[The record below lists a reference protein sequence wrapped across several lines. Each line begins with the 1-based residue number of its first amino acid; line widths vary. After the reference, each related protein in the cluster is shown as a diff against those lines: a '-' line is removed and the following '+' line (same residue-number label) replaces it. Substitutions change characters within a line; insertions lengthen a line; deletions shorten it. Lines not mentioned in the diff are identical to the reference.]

1 MSSALETQPSTP
13 SENTLAPEPRKP
25 RPGITHITVRGAR
38 QHNLRNV
45 SVSIPRNTLTVVTG
59 LSGSGKSSLA
69 FDTIYA
75 EGQRRYVETLSAY
88 ARQFLDQM
96 ERPDVDSI
104 EGLSPA
110 ISIEQ
115 KTTSRSPRSTVGT
128 ITEIYDYLRLLYASV
143 GQPHCPN
150 CGRPISRQSAEQI
163 VERVVSLAPGERITI
178 YAPIVRG
185 RKGEFR
191 EELEALDQQGFRA
204 RIDGEMVELTEGMRL
219 EKRKNHT
226 IEAIVDR
233 IILKPL
239 PPDANA
245 ALAEE
250 LGAPS
255 SSTALS
261 SMRVGSTAPKY
272 DTRRL
277 EASIQKALQMAS
289 GLVLI
294 GLQNPSTKATEE
306 TLYSSSM
313 ACPDCGIN
321 VAKLEPRS
329 FSFNSN
335 YGACPECHG
344 LGSIYD
350 FDPAKTITDW
360 SKPLLDGAMG
370 PGSGSAYLLKLIK
383 LASDKYKI
391 NLKLPFAEL
400 PKIQQDLLL
409 YGPANGESARTG
421 FHGILA
427 YLRHNLDETKSE
439 GYREYMMQYMSA
451 TTCPRCKGRRL
462 RPESLAVTIPI
473 GTELPAIEPG
483 STTTPPGAPSSTTV
497 LSSARVGSTD
507 PGERKNLSI
516 ADFTALSLE
525 RALNGARTMAF
536 TGRER
541 LIADRL
547 QREIIERL
555 EFLNAVGLG
564 YLSLDRSAATL
575 SGGEGQRIRLATQ
588 IGSRLRGVLY
598 VLDEPSIGLHQR
610 DNQRLIA
617 ALERLRDLGN
627 TVLVVEHD
635 EDTIRKADYVLDLGP
650 GAGKNGGFLI
660 ADGTPA
666 EIMANPAS
674 ITGQYLAGNIP
685 IVTRPVR
692 LTESGEEDLSPR
704 PLTGRWVTVED
715 AHSHNLKNVTAHFPI
730 GVMTVVTGVSGSGKS
745 TLVNDILYR
754 ALAKELYGSREEPG
768 QHGKILG
775 VDQLDKV
782 IQIDQSPI
790 GRTPR
795 SNPATYTGVF
805 TQIRDLF
812 AMLPEARERGYK
824 PGRFSFNVQGGRCE
838 ACQGEGQRRIEMN
851 FLPDV
856 YVLCE
861 VCNGRRYNQ
870 ETLQVRFNG
879 YNIADLLDL
888 SIADA
893 LPILKDIP
901 NVAVKLQTLV
911 DVGLGYIHLGQS
923 ATTLSGGEA
932 QRMKLARELS
942 KRQTGRTLYLL
953 DEPTTGLH
961 FDDVRRCSTCSTAS
975 PTSATP
981 SSSSSTISTSSATPT
996 TSSTWAP
1003 KAASSAAR
1011 SSPTAPPNRS
1021 PACPQATPATSSA
1034 RTSPASKHS
1043 PTTTRTRGPS
1053 GSRAHPTPSRRRNPN
1068 SSPPKRRPARPT
1080 AKAPA
1085 KKTPTKR
1092 TRK

>member
-1 MSSALETQPSTP
+1 LSASSSSTRR
-13 SENTLAPEPRKP
+13 NL
-25 RPGITHITVRGAR
+25 THIEVRGAR
-38 QHNLRNV
+38 QHNLRDV

-104 EGLSPA
+104 DGLSPA

-150 CGRPISRQSAEQI
+150 CHRPIARQTADQI
-163 VERVVSLAPGERITI
+163 VTQIVAQALERSRAGLAQERITI
-178 YAPIVRG
+178 LAPVVRG

-191 EELEALDQQGFRA
+191 EEIEALDKKGYRV
-204 RIDGEMVELTEGMRL
+204 RIDGEITEVEEGMRL

-226 IEAIVDR
+226 LEAIVDR
-233 IILKPL
+233 IILKPIEQGAGTGKEGPENTPLSSGASPSL
-239 PPDANA
+239 PSNLFDTKR
-245 ALAEE
+245 L
-250 LGAPS
+250 
-255 SSTALS
+255 STA
-261 SMRVGSTAPKY
+261 VT
-272 DTRRL
+272 T
-277 EASIQKALQMAS
+277 ALQLAG
-289 GLVLI
+289 GLVLV
-294 GLQNPSTKATEE
+294 GLQPPGGTYAE

-321 VAKLEPRS
+321 VPKLEPRS

-370 PGSGSAYLLKLIK
+370 PGSSSQYLLKLIK
-383 LASDKYKI
+383 LAADKYKI
-391 NLKLPFAEL
+391 NLKQPFSALAKQE
-400 PKIQQDLLL
+400 QDLLL
-409 YGPANGESARTG
+409 YGPPRNEVGRTG
-421 FHGILA
+421 FHGIISW
-427 YLRHNLDETKSE
+427 LRDALEDTKSE

-451 TTCPRCKGRRL
+451 TVCPACHGKRL
-462 RPESLAVTIPI
+462 RPESLAVTIP
-473 GTELPAIEPG
+473 LAI
-483 STTTPPGAPSSTTV
+483 TTSQQTIAEKPNDA
-497 LSSARVGSTD
+497 
-507 PGERKNLSI
+507 SI
-516 ADFTALSLE
+516 ADFTALSLA
-525 RALNGARTMAF
+525 RALAGARSMQF
-536 TGRER
+536 TGRDR

-547 QREIIERL
+547 QREIVERL

-564 YLSLDRSAATL
+564 YLSLNRSAATL

-610 DNQRLIA
+610 DNQRLIQ
-617 ALERLRDLGN
+617 ALTDLRDLGN
-627 TVLVVEHD
+627 TILVVEHD
-635 EDTIRKADYVLDLGP
+635 EDTMRAADYLLDLGP
-650 GAGKNGGFLI
+650 GAGKNGGI
-660 ADGTPA
+660 VMASGTPA
-666 EIMANPAS
+666 EVMANPNS
-674 ITGQYLAGNIP
+674 VTGQYLSGKID
-685 IVTRPVR
+685 IVTRP
-692 LTESGEEDLSPR
+692 TPDKAPR
-704 PLTGRWVTVED
+704 PLTGNWISVQD
-715 AHSHNLKNVTAHFPI
+715 ATSHNLQNLTAHFPL

-745 TLVNDILYR
+745 SLVNDILYR
-754 ALAKELYGSREEPG
+754 SLAKELYGSREEPG
-768 QHGKILG
+768 AHKAIHGASA
-775 VDQLDKV
+775 LDKV

-805 TQIRDLF
+805 TAIRDLF
-812 AMLPEARERGYK
+812 AMLPDSRERGYK

-838 ACQGEGQRRIEMN
+838 ACQGDGQRRIEMN

-861 VCNGRRYNQ
+861 ICNGRRYNQ
-870 ETLQVRFNG
+870 ETLAVKFNG
-879 YNIADLLDL
+879 Y
-888 SIADA
+888 SIADILD
-893 LPILKDIP
+893 LPIEDAVPVLKDIP
-901 NVAVKLQTLV
+901 AVHQKLQTLV

-942 KRQTGRTLYLL
+942 KRQTGKTLYLL

-961 FDDVRRCSTCSTAS
+961 FDDVRKLLEVLHRLTDLGNTVIIIEHNLDIIRNADYLIDMGPEGGEGGGRIVAQGPPEFVAHVAESHTGHFLARYYESAGTLAASKHLPPVELPDLEKKAPKPKFIKPEKKMGVPTAS
-975 PTSATP
+975 KLKPESDR
-981 SSSSSTISTSSATPT
+981 
-996 TSSTWAP
+996 P
-1003 KAASSAAR
+1003 KAAKKSAAKKL
-1011 SSPTAPPNRS
+1011 
-1021 PACPQATPATSSA
+1021 
-1034 RTSPASKHS
+1034 SKS
-1043 PTTTRTRGPS
+1043 
-1053 GSRAHPTPSRRRNPN
+1053 
-1068 SSPPKRRPARPT
+1068 K
-1080 AKAPA
+1080 
-1085 KKTPTKR
+1085 
-1092 TRK
+1092 